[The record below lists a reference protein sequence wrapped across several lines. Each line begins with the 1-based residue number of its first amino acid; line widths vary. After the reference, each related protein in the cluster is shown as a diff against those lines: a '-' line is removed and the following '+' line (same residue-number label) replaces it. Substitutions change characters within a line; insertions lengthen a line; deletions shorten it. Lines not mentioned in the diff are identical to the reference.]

1 VTSTSRCVEI
11 GRTSSEFG
19 KPRPESISCLT
30 GGAQIQSA
38 LLGLL
43 VLIKRLQGHAQGVG
57 FGDVELPAVSTQR
70 RKGDLSQLILI
81 SH

>member
-30 GGAQIQSA
+30 GGEEQTMSGEASTCST
-38 LLGLL
+38 
-43 VLIKRLQGHAQGVG
+43 
-57 FGDVELPAVSTQR
+57 DPVSPFR
-70 RKGDLSQLILI
+70 AAGAD
-81 SH
+81 